1 MNFFRK
7 PNQEVENLTAELKRA
22 RALLS
27 AIDEAVAKI
36 EFTPDGQIAAVN
48 QHFLAVVGY
57 TEAEVIGRHHR
68 IFCHKDYVSSSE
80 YRSFWA
86 SLQRGQA
93 QYGNFERF
101 TKKGDVVWL
110 DATYFPVEE
119 NGKVTRIVKIANDIT
134 AEKLTIKAQEAI
146 AKALNKSMATIEFT
160 PEGVILD
167 ANPNF
172 TATVGYK
179 LSEIKGQHH
188 RMFCDD
194 SFYKEQPHFWQEL
207 AKGQHKS
214 GRFHRLGKHGED
226 IWIEATYN
234 PIFDEHGK
242 VIKVIKFATNITA
255 RVQKAHRVAQA
266 AEVAQVTSEQTEQI
280 AARASLLLQESV
292 STSGLISNQVRS
304 AMAAIAQL
312 NEQSKGISAIV
323 STISAIAEQTNLLAL
338 NAAIEAARAGE
349 QGRGFA
355 VVADEVRSLAA
366 RTSQSTNE
374 INDVVNQN
382 EVLTKEA
389 TALMNTVSESTELG
403 LAQIDEVNTVMN
415 EIKQGAEN
423 LTNTVKGLSE

>member
-1 MNFFRK
+1 M
-7 PNQEVENLTAELKRA
+7 A
-22 RALLS
+22 RAS
-27 AIDEAVAKI
+27 K
-36 EFTPDGQIAAVN
+36 
-48 QHFLAVVGY
+48 
-57 TEAEVIGRHHR
+57 
-68 IFCHKDYVSSSE
+68 
-80 YRSFWA
+80 RS
-86 SLQRGQA
+86 
-93 QYGNFERF
+93 
-101 TKKGDVVWL
+101 
-110 DATYFPVEE
+110 
-119 NGKVTRIVKIANDIT
+119 
-134 AEKLTIKAQEAI
+134 
-146 AKALNKSMATIEFT
+146 
-160 PEGVILD
+160 
-167 ANPNF
+167 
-172 TATVGYK
+172 
-179 LSEIKGQHH
+179 
-188 RMFCDD
+188 
-194 SFYKEQPHFWQEL
+194 
-207 AKGQHKS
+207 HKS

-292 STSGLISNQVRS
+292 STSGLISNQVQS

-403 LAQIDEVNTVMN
+403 LAQIDEVNKVMN